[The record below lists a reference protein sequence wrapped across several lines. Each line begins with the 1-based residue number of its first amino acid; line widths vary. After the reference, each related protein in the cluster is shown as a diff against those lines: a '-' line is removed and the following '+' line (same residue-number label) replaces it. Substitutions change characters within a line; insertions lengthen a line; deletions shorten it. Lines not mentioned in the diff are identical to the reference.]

1 MSSVNNKISNKHAAF
16 KFSYSSLN
24 WLMLLVLLVIQLIIF
39 SNLTPFFLSSK
50 NLLPVGREIATLGI
64 VAIGQTLCILSGG
77 FDLSVG
83 GVAAVSGVVAA
94 YVCSPKMM
102 NLPYGAGLAAA
113 LLTALCV
120 GMCNGFLITKV
131 KIHPFISTMAMNF
144 VLGGT
149 AILITKQP
157 ITVNKD
163 SFRFLGATTFG
174 AIEFPLPIFLLVGLY
189 LLFYFILRY
198 TVYGRRL
205 YCTGGNIEAARIAG
219 INVERTIFLTYT
231 LSALL
236 SGFAGLVLA
245 SRIATASPNIG
256 AAYPLQ
262 SIAAAVL
269 GGTALSGGE
278 GNLWGAFLGV
288 FVTGLL
294 ANGLI
299 MVGAP
304 QAWRD
309 IATGLV
315 LIAAIVLQLSSKRS
329 RRFKN

>member
-1 MSSVNNKISNKHAAF
+1 MSNQNNQSLRKRSVF
-16 KFSYSSLN
+16 KLNYSSLN
-24 WLMLLVLLVIQLIIF
+24 WLMLLVLLVIQLAVF
-39 SNLTPFFLSSK
+39 SSLTPYFLQLK
-50 NLLPVGREIATLGI
+50 NLLPVGREITTLGI
-64 VAIGQTLCILSGG
+64 VAIGQTLCILAGG

-83 GVAAVSGVVAA
+83 GTAAISGVVAA
-94 YVCSPKMM
+94 YFCSPKM
-102 NLPYGAGLAAA
+102 LGFPFGIGLTVA
-113 LLTALCV
+113 LLTSLVV
-120 GMCNGFLITKV
+120 GMINGFLITKI
-131 KIHPFISTMAMNF
+131 KIHPFIATMAMNF
-144 VLGGT
+144 ILGGA

-157 ITVNKD
+157 ITVNTD
-163 SFRFLGATTFG
+163 SFRFLGATTVG

-198 TVYGRRL
+198 TVFGRRL

-219 INVERTIFLTYT
+219 IHVERTIFFTYT
-231 LSALL
+231 FSSLL
-236 SGFAGLVLA
+236 AGFAGFVLA
-245 SRIATASPNIG
+245 SRLATASPNIG
-256 AAYPLQ
+256 AAFPLQ

-278 GNLWGAFLGV
+278 GNIWGTFLGV

-299 MVGAP
+299 MIGAS

-329 RRFKN
+329 RRFMS